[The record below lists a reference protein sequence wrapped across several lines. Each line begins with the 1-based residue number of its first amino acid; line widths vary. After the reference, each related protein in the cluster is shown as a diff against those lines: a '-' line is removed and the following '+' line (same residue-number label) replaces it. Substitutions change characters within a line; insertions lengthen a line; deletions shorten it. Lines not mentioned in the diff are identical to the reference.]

1 MPRYQNADLNFEVPA
16 DWQDRT
22 IVAFA
27 APAKPGRALAP
38 NLVLTRDPAGDKE
51 SVASY
56 ADRQLVEFAKRLEDF
71 DLRDRRER
79 TLGGL
84 PAVEFEFTWHNTLG
98 VLQQRQVCV
107 LLGKRTVLNFTL
119 SALQEDFP
127 GLEPAFNTIL
137 AGVRFPEVPERA
149 AGVSNRARY

>member
-1 MPRYQNADLNFEVPA
+1 MPRYQNADLNFEVPS

-56 ADRQLVEFAKRLEDF
+56 ADRQLVEFAKRLDDF
-71 DLRDRRER
+71 DLQERRER

-84 PAVEFEFTWHNTLG
+84 PAVEFEFTWNNTLG

-127 GLEPAFNTIL
+127 ALEPAFNTIL
-137 AGVRFPEVPERA
+137 ASVRFPEVPERA
-149 AGVSNRARY
+149 LGESNRARY

>member
-1 MPRYQNADLNFEVPA
+1 NADLNFDVPA

-27 APAKPGRALAP
+27 GPAKPGRALAP

-71 DLRDRRER
+71 DLQDRRER

-84 PAVEFEFTWHNTLG
+84 PAVEFEFTWYNPLG
-98 VLQQRQVCV
+98 VLRQRQVCV
-107 LLGKRTVLNFTL
+107 LLGKRTVFNFTL
-119 SALQEDFP
+119 SALEEDFP

-137 AGVRFPEVPERA
+137 TSVRFPEVPDRA
-149 AGVSNRARY
+149 AGGTNRAR